1 MSETTEEH
9 PHPAEASIEAPEQ
22 PYAFPSAPGE
32 QIPAAELIKQLSAE
46 AHDRLGSV
54 LESVASQLQG
64 RTVNVTYANQKE
76 SVRISKYAT
85 GLHTLLTAFDNEIRN
100 QTQE

>member
-1 MSETTEEH
+1 MSEVTEEH
-9 PHPAEASIEAPEQ
+9 PQTENETIENPEQ
-22 PYAFPSAPGE
+22 PYALQPSPGE
-32 QIPAAELIKQLSAE
+32 HAAAAELLKQLTPE

-64 RTVNVTYANQKE
+64 RTVNVTYANRKE

-85 GLHTLLTAFDNEIRN
+85 ALHTFLTAFDTEVRA
-100 QTQE
+100 QE